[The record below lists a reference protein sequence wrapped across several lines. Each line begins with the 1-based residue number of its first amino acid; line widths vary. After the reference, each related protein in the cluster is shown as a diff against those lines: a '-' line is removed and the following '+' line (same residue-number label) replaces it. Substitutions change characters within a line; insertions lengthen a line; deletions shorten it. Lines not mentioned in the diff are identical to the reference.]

1 MGGRRTVLVPSLMRN
16 CQLQRRQLQL
26 VCAPLCS
33 VRRMCS
39 LLEAPCLQAHC
50 GILNQV

>member
-1 MGGRRTVLVPSLMRN
+1 MGGRRTVFVSSLMRDR
-16 CQLQRRQLQL
+16 QLQRRQLQL

-39 LLEAPCLQAHC
+39 PLKSPCLPVHC
-50 GILNQV
+50 